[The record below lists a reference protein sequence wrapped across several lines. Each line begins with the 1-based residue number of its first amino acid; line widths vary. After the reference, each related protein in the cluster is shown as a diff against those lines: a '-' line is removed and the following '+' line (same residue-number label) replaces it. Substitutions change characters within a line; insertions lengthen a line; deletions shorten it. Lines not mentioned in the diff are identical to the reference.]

1 MTTVVF
7 LLQKG
12 QFSAVIGDKR
22 CYLRGGESMSF
33 VEFDSEKIVESFENS
48 DYFLQDRKGWNDTK
62 LFILYDSESAKY
74 LFNIIDGFELKK
86 KVGQCKNFSFQIK
99 LEEKPID
106 LNGNIA
112 AILEK
117 GDCAAASEI
126 GKLKNEIDDLKKE
139 IEYKNSE
146 NDRLSHDVAEKESEI
161 RGLEEQVKNLK
172 NEIAPKDKEI
182 EEWKKWYDDWDC
194 YSAAN
199 IVVDREKTG
208 ILELKKPVGDIHKI
222 YMSNYS
228 DNFTYSEA
236 ERQLNIMNMNNGGM
250 QWRFPTEEDCEILL
264 KLYHIP
270 EESWSGN
277 HAYSRFFYIHSW
289 HISGG
294 KKYYKVKTDYDFM
307 PSGLR
312 ESYNDYKLPVLFV
325 C

>member
-7 LLQKG
+7 VLQKS

-48 DYFLQDRKGWNDTK
+48 DYFLQDCKGWNDTK

-74 LFNIIDGFELKK
+74 LFNIIDGFELKN

-117 GDCAAASEI
+117 GDSAAASEI

-139 IEYKNSE
+139 IGDKNSKNE
-146 NDRLSHDVAEKESEI
+146 NLNRENVEKDNEI
-161 RGLEEQVKNLK
+161 SNLNILVKNLK
-172 NEIAPKDKEI
+172 NEIASKDKEI
-182 EEWKKWYDDWDC
+182 EKWKQWYYDWDC
-194 YSAAN
+194 YSEAN
-199 IVVDREKTG
+199 IVEDTEKG
-208 ILELKKPVGDIHKI
+208 ILELKKPIDDIHKI
-222 YMSNYS
+222 WFYS
-228 DNFTYSEA
+228 KTQIPLSDA
-236 ERQLNIMNMNNGGM
+236 KKQLQVM
-250 QWRFPTEEDCEILL
+250 QEEGSKWRFPTKEECEKLL
-264 KLYHIP
+264 MLYKIP
-270 EESWSGN
+270 QEPDWKYSRS
-277 HAYSRFFYIHSW
+277 ACSRFFPFSIWYIGHR
-289 HISGG
+289 
-294 KKYYKVKTDYDFM
+294 KYYYI
-307 PSGLR
+307 
-312 ESYNDYKLPVLFV
+312 SYGGGSLYEGGDDAKCNVLFV

>member
-12 QFSAVIGDKR
+12 QFSAVIGNER
-22 CYLRGGESMSF
+22 CRFHGEESMSLS
-33 VEFDSEKIVESFENS
+33 DSKPERIVGLFENN
-48 DYFLQDRKGWNDTK
+48 DDFKGWNDTK

-74 LFNIIDGFELKK
+74 LFNIIDGFELKN
-86 KVGQCKNFSFQIK
+86 KVDQCKNFSFQIK

-139 IEYKNSE
+139 IDQKSIE
-146 NDRLSHDVAEKESEI
+146 NDELNQDVAEKDNELSS
-161 RGLEEQVKNLK
+161 LKEENENLK
-172 NEIAPKDKEI
+172 NEIASKDKEI
-182 EEWKKWYDDWDC
+182 EKWKQWYDDWDC

-199 IVVDREKTG
+199 IIEDRERG

-222 YMSNYS
+222 YMSNNAVTYS
-228 DNFTYSEA
+228 DADKLLKT
-236 ERQLNIMNMNNGGM
+236 MNMGGM
-250 QWRFPTEEDCEILL
+250 QWRFPTEEECKILL
-264 KLYHIP
+264 KLYNIP
-270 EESWSGN
+270 EASWSLSGRN
-277 HAYSRFFYIHSW
+277 ACSRFFHIHSW

-294 KKYYKVKTDYDFM
+294 KKYYKPDYNSFFQDE
-307 PSGLR
+307 PGPQ
-312 ESYNDYKLPVLFV
+312 ESSNCYKWSVLFV